1 MDTDMAAAK
10 LGIGIWTMMENTD
23 EHSSNLWFGSYL
35 PEEHLSNFE
44 EHLNQAIDRFIDFI
58 TKAGGLKKYLPPPT

>member
-1 MDTDMAAAK
+1 
-10 LGIGIWTMMENTD
+10 MMENAD
-23 EHSSNLWFGSYL
+23 EYNSSNLWFGSYL

-44 EHLNQAIDRFIDFI
+44 EHLNQAIDRFIAFI